1 MGLVC
6 LGQIRTISTVPD
18 VRACLFRRNEINGFD
33 SFRRREA
40 GPLLSLFRQQSMA
53 KSWSVWK
60 VWLHI
65 ISCSSSSFSCRSLA
79 CCYVTLYRRCASR
92 WLVLVFA
99 FLLWLSFACF
109 CVVVEFILCNLLQH
123 AKEDVVIWI
132 AKKFW
137 FDGLAMSGHLPV
149 RMYVNILV

>member
-109 CVVVEFILCNLLQH
+109 CVVVEFILCNDGIVVTSIFLEAENLLACSQH
-123 AKEDVVIWI
+123 QIWSRL
-132 AKKFW
+132 W
-137 FDGLAMSGHLPV
+137 W
-149 RMYVNILV
+149 R